1 MKKIIKKE
9 YTRYENSDR
18 TIFVELWNSDKAIK
32 GIIYD
37 SHYVSKKQVEEFLEN
52 IQAEPIYRPMKIKW
66 RRNESK
72 APETTLP
79 LKERKNEI

>member
-37 SHYVSKKQVEEFLEN
+37 SHYLCFPYTRQESLRLFK
-52 IQAEPIYRPMKIKW
+52 
-66 RRNESK
+66 RRSEC
-72 APETTLP
+72 AL
-79 LKERKNEI
+79 